1 MEITQGEWAL
11 IYAALSITMQEYL
24 DIKETQKDLSEEDM
38 QMIEDMILG
47 CENLMQKLEPEIIK
61 EESTPRPSWGKSN
74 P

>member
-24 DIKETQKDLSEEDM
+24 DIKETQRDLSEEDM
-38 QMIEDMILG
+38 QMVEDMILG
-47 CENLMQKLEPEIIK
+47 CENLMQKLEPEITK
-61 EESTPRPSWGKSN
+61 EESTPRPSWGKSK